1 MRIFYL
7 ILICLFP
14 IQLFAQKIK
23 RVEGNYTYRAPE
35 NVTIEHAKYIAL
47 ERAQIEAIASTFGTN
62 ISQHNLT
69 RVSNS
74 DGQSNV
80 NFLSLSSSDVK
91 GEWIETIGTPTY
103 EISYEQDMLIINCK
117 VKGVVREIITAE
129 IDIRA
134 KVLRNGTEDR
144 FEASEFRSGDNIYL
158 SFQSPVDGY
167 LVIYLVDDNKAY
179 CLLPYR
185 NQAEGI
191 YEVKANT
198 AYTFFSES
206 LAPVSEHYYVD
217 EYELT
222 CQKDNETNHIY
233 LLFSPIQFIKANDK
247 KLEESL
253 PRELTLEAFQKWY
266 SKQKQINSNFYTK
279 HYLLTIKH

>member
-1 MRIFYL
+1 MQILYL
-7 ILICLFP
+7 ILMCLFP
-14 IQLFAQKIK
+14 IQLFAQKTK
-23 RVEGNYTYRAPE
+23 KVEGEYTYRAPGNE
-35 NVTIEHAKYIAL
+35 TIEHAKYIAL
-47 ERAQIEAIASTFGTN
+47 ERAQIEAIANTFGTN
-62 ISQHNLT
+62 IAQHNLT

-74 DGQSNV
+74 EGQSNV

-91 GEWIETIGTPTY
+91 GEWIETIGVPVY
-103 EISYEQDMLIINCK
+103 DISYEQDMLIVNCK
-117 VKGVVREIITAE
+117 VKGVVREIITAD
-129 IDIRA
+129 IDIKA

-144 FEASEFRSGDNIYL
+144 FEASEFRSGDNLYI
-158 SFQSPVDGY
+158 SFQSPVDGF
-167 LVIYLVDDNKAY
+167 LAVYLVDENKAY

-206 LAPVSEHYYVD
+206 LAPAAERYFVD

-222 CQKDNETNHIY
+222 CQRDNETNHIY
-233 LLFSPIQFIKANDK
+233 LLFSPIQFIKAND
-247 KLEESL
+247 ENTGDSL
-253 PRELTLEAFQKWY
+253 PRELTWEAFQKWY
-266 SKQKQINSNFYTK
+266 SKQKQLNYNFYTK